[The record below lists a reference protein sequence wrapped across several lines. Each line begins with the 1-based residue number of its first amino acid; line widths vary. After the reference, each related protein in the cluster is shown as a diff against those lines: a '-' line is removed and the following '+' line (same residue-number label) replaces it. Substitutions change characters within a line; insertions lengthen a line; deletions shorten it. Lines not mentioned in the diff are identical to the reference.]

1 MNLLQRLDQRGD
13 EFLQR
18 QKLGLIFFIPY
29 SVLFGY
35 FIVLYKGLLHLLGH
49 KPIKDLVGV
58 IDVGIR
64 DRA

>member
-1 MNLLQRLDQRGD
+1 MNLLQRLDQGRD
-13 EFLQR
+13 QFLQR

-35 FIVLYKGLLHLLGH
+35 LILLYKGLLHLLGH

-58 IDVGIR
+58 IDIGVG